1 MSTYVIRP
9 TSLIAKDNALVGT
22 NNAGSSFTTA
32 SNSQIASYLGDNSDI
47 TAVASSG
54 NGSRFFQ
61 LTLGTPLIASDEFV
75 ARVSSS
81 VRWSGGATGKFVGAA
96 VYKRTQNVPAGVPS
110 VAANGSLTRVTTE
123 LGYVAS
129 GWENA
134 NGSNLAL
141 AVALDG
147 GTSGT
152 RPILWD
158 TWATVYT
165 LRRATA
171 SPQATTWSTSTYAE
185 VPVDVTATIG
195 WEADTFQWQNLRRV
209 TVEVRVESGGSG
221 VGSGTLVATGTGD
234 ILFDATGTQTLEV
247 AVDTPLP
254 NGTYRV
260 YARAIRYRENQTEV
274 AADQIGVWSSGVTL
288 TMTVNP
294 PAAPTIAA
302 TVNTSQGRV
311 ELVVTAPTSAGYTS
325 PFYTVER
332 SDDLGVTWVQVR
344 GLSAV
349 NAAFGTPS
357 LRYDYEA
364 PRAVQVRYRA
374 RVSAYI
380 SGVLNTSVAS
390 APVAVTV
397 PIVEAWNIKCPQSP
411 NLNVIGVTVV
421 GNPSEGINEDIGVF
435 RPFGRRYP
443 VTVSGTLT
451 GWDGEFDI
459 ITLNA
464 DEWSRLKALIESQL
478 VLLVESP
485 FGWRKYVRL
494 SNGASV
500 TMLGTAAAP
509 RRRVSVSYVETSSP
523 VGGFVAIDGQFTS
536 SIDFGDASTTVWDE
550 TMDCGDASTTSFAPS
565 VDGGQAA

>member
-1 MSTYVIRP
+1 MATYVIRP

-22 NNAGSSFTTA
+22 NNAGSSFSTA
-32 SNSQIASYLGDNSDI
+32 SNAQIASYLGDNSDI

-54 NGSRFFQ
+54 TGSRWFQ
-61 LTLGTPLIASDEFV
+61 LALATPSIASDEFIC
-75 ARVSSS
+75 RVSAS
-81 VRWSGGATGKFVGAA
+81 VRWSGGATGKFIGAGA
-96 VYKRTQNVPAGVPS
+96 YKRSGSVPGGVPA
-110 VAANGSLTRVTTE
+110 VATNGSITRVNTE
-123 LGYVAS
+123 LGYTYS
-129 GWENA
+129 GWENT
-134 NGSNLAL
+134 NGSNLAV

-158 TWATVYT
+158 TWSTIYT
-165 LRRATA
+165 LKRATA
-171 SPQATTWSTSTYAE
+171 APQNLTWSTSTYAE
-185 VPVDVTATIG
+185 VPVDVTATIA

-209 TVEVRVESGGSG
+209 TVEVRVESGGSS
-221 VGSGTLVATGTGD
+221 VGTGTLVATGTD
-234 ILFDATGTQTLEV
+234 DVLFDVTGTQTVDV

-254 NGTYRV
+254 NGSYKV
-260 YARAIRYRENQTEV
+260 YARAIRHRENETSV
-274 AADQIGVWSSGVTL
+274 AADQIGVWSSAATL

-294 PAAPTIAA
+294 PAAPTMTA
-302 TVNTSQGRV
+302 TVNAAQGRV
-311 ELVVTAPTSAGYTS
+311 ELVVTPVASVGYVT

-332 SDDLGVTWVQVR
+332 SDDLGATWVQVR

-349 NAAFGTPS
+349 SASFGTPS

-374 RVSAYI
+374 RVSAYV
-380 SGVLNTSVAS
+380 SGVLNTSVPS

-397 PIVEAWNIKCPQSP
+397 PIVEAWNLKCPQSP
-411 NLNVIGVTVV
+411 NLNMIGVTVV
-421 GNPSEGINEDIGVF
+421 GNPNEEVNEDLGVF

-451 GWDGEFDI
+451 GWDGELNL

-464 DEWSRLKALIESQL
+464 DEWTRLKALIESQL

-494 SNGASV
+494 SAGARV
-500 TMLGTAAAP
+500 TMMGTASAP
-509 RRRVSVSYVETSSP
+509 RRRVSVSYVETSEP
-523 VGGFVAIDGQFTS
+523 AGGFLATDNQFTA
-536 SIDFGDASTTVWDE
+536 SIRFGNAATTVWDA
-550 TMDCGDASTTSFAPS
+550 TMDCGVASTTSFAPT